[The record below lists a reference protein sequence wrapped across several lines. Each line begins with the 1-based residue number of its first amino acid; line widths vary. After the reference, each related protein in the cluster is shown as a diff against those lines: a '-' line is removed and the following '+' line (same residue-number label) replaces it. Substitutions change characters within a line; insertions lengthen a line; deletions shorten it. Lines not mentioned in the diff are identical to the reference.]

1 VDHSLEASQVK
12 SESISR
18 VLLNNSFYKL
28 HNCDVASG
36 NTLFQVFEG
45 ERPMTRD
52 NHVLGQ
58 FDLTGIPAS
67 PRGIPQVEVTFEVD
81 VDGLLRVVAEDKGTG
96 SKNQI
101 VIENDNS
108 RLSKDDIE
116 RMVRDAETF
125 SDEDKQVKERVEA
138 KNDLESFAY
147 SLKNQINDK
156 EKLGAKLSDED
167 KTTIEKEV
175 DEKIQWLDNNA
186 DASVED
192 FKSQKKELEDVVQP
206 ITSKLYQGAT
216 PGEENKDEL

>member
-1 VDHSLEASQVK
+1 
-12 SESISR
+12 
-18 VLLNNSFYKL
+18 
-28 HNCDVASG
+28 
-36 NTLFQVFEG
+36 
-45 ERPMTRD
+45 MTRD
-52 NHVLGQ
+52 NHVLGR
-58 FDLTGIPAS
+58 FDLTGIPAA

-138 KNDLESFAY
+138 KNDLESVAY

-167 KTTIEKEV
+167 K
-175 DEKIQWLDNNA
+175 
-186 DASVED
+186 
-192 FKSQKKELEDVVQP
+192 
-206 ITSKLYQGAT
+206 
-216 PGEENKDEL
+216 